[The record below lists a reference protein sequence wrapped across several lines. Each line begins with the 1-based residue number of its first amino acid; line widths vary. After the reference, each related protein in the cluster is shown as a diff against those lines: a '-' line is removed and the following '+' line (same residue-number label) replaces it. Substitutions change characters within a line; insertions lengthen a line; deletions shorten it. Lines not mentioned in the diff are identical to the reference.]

1 MHGLIFSELQ
11 KYVGAKHG
19 KETWSV
25 LLEKAGFRNKM
36 YLPVQEYPDSE
47 VVALVSTASS
57 LTGRSV
63 SQVLEDFGEFIT
75 PDLVAMYG
83 HLLKSDWKA
92 LDVIEYTEGTVH
104 AVVRVQNPGAK
115 PPELRTMR
123 LSTNEVLLTY
133 TSPRQMCALAIG
145 IGKGL
150 ARHFGETLSITQ
162 LQCMHKG
169 AESCQISYRKIR

>member
-11 KYVGAKHG
+11 KYVAAKHG
-19 KETWSV
+19 DKTWSV
-25 LLEKAGFRNKM
+25 LLEKAGLGKKM
-36 YLPVQEYPDSE
+36 YLPVQEYPDSDG
-47 VVALVSTASS
+47 VRLVSTASS

-63 SQVLEDFGEFIT
+63 PQILEDFGEFIA
-75 PDLVAMYG
+75 PDLIAMYR
-83 HLLKSDWKA
+83 HLLKPEWKT

-115 PPELRTMR
+115 PPELKTKRPGPDQ
-123 LSTNEVLLTY
+123 VLLTY

-150 ARHFGETLSITQ
+150 AKHFKETLTVTE

-169 AESCQISYRKIR
+169 ATSCEISYRRIQ